1 MKRIFL
7 LWISLAFALVETK
20 AQLNV
25 QVVVPLLPPRITDL
39 FNQSGLINIIIINPT
54 LQDIEFKVIGT
65 LSIDRNQL
73 AAVDFNTSPRELIG
87 AGQTKIYQLNDLAAF
102 QDAIDYGS
110 PAVRDIVRS
119 GYIPAGYLNL
129 CFRLVNANN
138 ANIELAAQQCR
149 GTVVT
154 SYQPPITIYP
164 DNNDILS
171 LTGVSMFRWVPV
183 TPSFPGVLNYR
194 VQVFEILPGQDAM
207 MAFRAN
213 QPIWERQ
220 TNAAQMPW
228 PFDVPREA
236 GTYVWTVRAFDSDG
250 NSVGAAE
257 SFAEYRQFSIPNPQG
272 AGNNLVTIPT
282 TAVGTRV
289 SFFPRGS
296 QNPSYEMIMSSTNTQ
311 AIQEMFDLSDQA
323 LRNTIVLTPVMSIS
337 GNGANIASGIYN
349 TNGDLLMILTE
360 DGPVLSF
367 NTNRQNADIIG
378 RNAGVMNVFKSSRG
392 SSSNGSGS
400 VNLALDRVR
409 RLADACAGIQTFL
422 VF

>member
-1 MKRIFL
+1 MKKIFL
-7 LWISLAFALVETK
+7 LWISLAFALGETK

-25 QVVVPLLPPRITDL
+25 QVVVPPLPTRITDL
-39 FNQSGLINIIIINPT
+39 LNQSGLINIIVTNPT

-73 AAVDFNTSPRELIG
+73 AAVDFNTSPLERIG
-87 AGQTKIYQLNDLAAF
+87 PGQTNTYQLNDLAVL
-102 QDAIDYGS
+102 QDAIDYGNS
-110 PAVRDIVRS
+110 AVRDIVRS
-119 GYIPAGYLNL
+119 GYIPAGYLNW

-138 ANIELAAQQCR
+138 ANIELATQQCR

-183 TPSFPGVLNYR
+183 TPSFPGILNYL

-213 QPIWERQ
+213 QPIWERN
-220 TNAAQMPW
+220 TNATQLPW
-228 PFDVPREA
+228 PFEVPREA

-250 NSVGAAE
+250 NTVGAAE
-257 SFAEYRQFSIPNPQG
+257 SFAEYRQFSIQG
-272 AGNNLVTIPT
+272 SGNNPGTIPT

-289 SFFPRGS
+289 VFFPRGS
-296 QNPSYEMIMSSTNTQ
+296 QNPAYEMIVPSSNTQ

-323 LRNTIVLTPVMSIS
+323 LRNTIVMTPVLSIS

-349 TNGDLLMILTE
+349 ANGDLLMILTE

-367 NTNRQNADIIG
+367 NTNRQNADNIG
-378 RNAGVMNVFKSSRG
+378 RNAGAMNVFNGSRA
-392 SSSNGSGS
+392 SSSTGSGTATLS
-400 VNLALDRVR
+400 FDRVR
-409 RLADACAGIQTFL
+409 RLTDACIGLQRSL